1 MMFRVVVV
9 VVVVGGGV
17 VTSFTFSRKLMI
29 GLESSSS
36 ESTGRVEDEVFDLF
50 RLHEGSGTGRSVT
63 LEDVGASFSKSELRS
78 LFLTDT
84 ELGF

>member
-1 MMFRVVVV
+1 M
-9 VVVVGGGV
+9 

-29 GLESSSS
+29 GLESSGS
-36 ESTGRVEDEVFDLF
+36 ESTGRVDEVFDLS